1 MIDEIVRETTILWES
16 RDPRNVPEIARER
29 ISKYF
34 SETDGNVPTIFVRY
48 QVSAEGLR
56 FLDRLLGRRPIFE
69 DWISQKVDGGIN
81 IVTWGR
87 KKEKIACLDDY
98 LTHSQCVSLTFMY
111 GSHYNG
117 NCVIEWDSGSSR
129 IGKVSRSR

>member
-56 FLDRLLGRRPIFE
+56 FLLHQFLDLLALVFVLLILICFLELE
-69 DWISQKVDGGIN
+69 D
-81 IVTWGR
+81 
-87 KKEKIACLDDY
+87 
-98 LTHSQCVSLTFMY
+98 
-111 GSHYNG
+111 
-117 NCVIEWDSGSSR
+117 
-129 IGKVSRSR
+129 